1 MEKKDWNQNQSGGN
15 HESPFYNKINKVLR
29 CHYFV
34 TFTNVEESAVAVTAN
49 TFTALA
55 KTSTSTSTSSS
66 PKGSATSSDVANH
79 EKTLDNVQKEQR
91 QHKKRQNTAAKH
103 EDSAIASTMEG
114 VKSKGINWWRCWR
127 GCRNLKWS
135 KLKWYCSLWVQ
146 WWRPWKILKIKW
158 LYSKP
163 VGSFYGF

>member
-29 CHYFV
+29 CHYFA
-34 TFTNVEESAVAVTAN
+34 TFTNVEESAVAFPAN

-55 KTSTSTSTSSS
+55 KTSTSTSTSTSSS
-66 PKGSATSSDVANH
+66 PKGFATSSDVANH

-114 VKSKGINWWRCWR
+114 VKSKGIN
-127 GCRNLKWS
+127 
-135 KLKWYCSLWVQ
+135 
-146 WWRPWKILKIKW
+146 
-158 LYSKP
+158 
-163 VGSFYGF
+163 

>member
-1 MEKKDWNQNQSGGN
+1 MYAQDKIIHQQIHGKERL
-15 HESPFYNKINKVLR
+15 ESEPKWWKSIVTSFYNKINKVLR
-29 CHYFV
+29 CHYFA
-34 TFTNVEESAVAVTAN
+34 TFTNVEESAVAFPAN

-66 PKGSATSSDVANH
+66 PKGFATSSDVANH

-114 VKSKGINWWRCWR
+114 VKSKGIN
-127 GCRNLKWS
+127 
-135 KLKWYCSLWVQ
+135 
-146 WWRPWKILKIKW
+146 
-158 LYSKP
+158 
-163 VGSFYGF
+163 

>member
-34 TFTNVEESAVAVTAN
+34 TFTNVEESAVAFPAN

-55 KTSTSTSTSSS
+55 KTSTSTSASSS

-91 QHKKRQNTAAKH
+91 KHKKRQNTAAKH

-114 VKSKGINWWRCWR
+114 VKSKGIN
-127 GCRNLKWS
+127 
-135 KLKWYCSLWVQ
+135 
-146 WWRPWKILKIKW
+146 
-158 LYSKP
+158 
-163 VGSFYGF
+163 

>member
-1 MEKKDWNQNQSGGN
+1 MEKKDWNQNQRVGN

-34 TFTNVEESAVAVTAN
+34 TFTNVEESAVAFPAN

-55 KTSTSTSTSSS
+55 KTSTSTSASSS

-103 EDSAIASTMEG
+103 EDSALASTIEE
-114 VKSKGINWWRCWR
+114 VKSKGIN
-127 GCRNLKWS
+127 
-135 KLKWYCSLWVQ
+135 
-146 WWRPWKILKIKW
+146 
-158 LYSKP
+158 
-163 VGSFYGF
+163 